1 MKMTMSHEKDNNNR
15 DRNHKGNQVEILQL
29 KSIITK
35 MENSLG
41 GLNSRSEMEE
51 DRACKFEDRSRIGN
65 LREKQMKKNEQS
77 LRECENHQCTHI
89 CIMRVQK
96 ERREAKKS
104 KIYLKM

>member
-1 MKMTMSHEKDNNNR
+1 MKVMTMSHKKDNSNR

-35 MENSLG
+35 IENSLG
-41 GLNSRSEMEE
+41 GLNSRFEMEE

-65 LREKQMKKNEQS
+65 LREKQMKNEQS

-89 CIMRVQK
+89 CIMWAQK